1 MLPAVGSRPLPPPP
15 ADSRPRQSA
24 PAAPASSAGSAP
36 ARPESEPVE
45 RGERFYS
52 GSPEADERNA
62 AMAGR
67 RYGDEKDKR
76 RR

>member
-24 PAAPASSAGSAP
+24 PAAPARP
-36 ARPESEPVE
+36 AAEPVE

-67 RYGDEKDKR
+67 GYDDKKGKR

>member
-1 MLPAVGSRPLPPPP
+1 MSAVGAPGADRPANP
-15 ADSRPRQSA
+15 
-24 PAAPASSAGSAP
+24 PAAPARP
-36 ARPESEPVE
+36 AAEPVE
-45 RGERFYS
+45 RGERFFS

-67 RYGDEKDKR
+67 RYNEEEDER

>member
-1 MLPAVGSRPLPPPP
+1 MSAVGAPGADRPANP
-15 ADSRPRQSA
+15 
-24 PAAPASSAGSAP
+24 PAAPARP
-36 ARPESEPVE
+36 AAEPVE

-67 RYGDEKDKR
+67 GYDDKKGKR

>member
-15 ADSRPRQSA
+15 AAS
-24 PAAPASSAGSAP
+24 ASSAEPAP
-36 ARPESEPVE
+36 ARPAAEPVE

-67 RYGDEKDKR
+67 GYDDKKGKR

>member
-15 ADSRPRQSA
+15 ADS
-24 PAAPASSAGSAP
+24 ASSAEPAP
-36 ARPESEPVE
+36 ARPAAEPVE

-67 RYGDEKDKR
+67 GYDDKKGKR